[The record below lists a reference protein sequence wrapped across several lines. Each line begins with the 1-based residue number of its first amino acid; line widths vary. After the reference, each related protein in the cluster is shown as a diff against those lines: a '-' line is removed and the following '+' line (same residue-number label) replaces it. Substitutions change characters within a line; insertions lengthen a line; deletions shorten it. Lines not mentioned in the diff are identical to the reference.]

1 MRSCSALAL
10 AGVSDNNRGYKKQRT
25 RDGVMNIH
33 LARVMLTDMGSIM
46 AFDQSA
52 PTQPSQSAVRVQNL
66 GKHFGAVKVIHD
78 ISFDVK
84 KGQTVTLLG
93 PSGCGKT
100 TTLRCI
106 AGLETPSSGDIF
118 VAGQH
123 VFHGATQRKIE
134 PERRNIGMVFQ
145 SYAIWPHMTVGENIQ
160 FPLDIKKMSAAEKRA
175 RVEAVLKSVGLSN
188 IFDRPASQLS
198 GGQQQRVALARA
210 LVFEPD
216 VVLFDEPLSNLDA
229 NLRDHMRNELQ
240 ELQSRIGF
248 TSIYVTHD
256 QREALSLSDEVIV
269 MKDGHIEQ
277 AGTPRDIFSQP
288 RTRFTAKFLGY
299 GNIFDGHIIKRDN
312 TTRQTSLETR
322 DHISFDGVFDMSPE
336 VKASGEVA
344 IAFRSNKVRLST
356 DLTLREA
363 EAQNYIGEVESAAFF
378 GNYVEYTIRIGDQR
392 IKADSE
398 LDRVFGIGD
407 RLAVSIRNCDCH
419 ITAM

>member
-1 MRSCSALAL
+1 
-10 AGVSDNNRGYKKQRT
+10 
-25 RDGVMNIH
+25 
-33 LARVMLTDMGSIM
+33 M
-46 AFDQSA
+46 AFDTPHTA
-52 PTQPSQSAVRVQNL
+52 MTTDIAVRVQNL

-106 AGLETPSSGDIF
+106 AGLETPTSGDIY

-123 VFHGATQRKIE
+123 VYNGATHQKIE

-160 FPLDIKKMSAAEKRA
+160 FPLDIKKIPADEKRA
-175 RVEAVLKSVGLSN
+175 RVEAVLHSVGLSN

-210 LVFEPD
+210 LVFEPS

-240 ELQSRIGF
+240 DLQNRIGF

-277 AGTPRDIFSQP
+277 AGSPRDIFSQP

-299 GNIFDGHIIKRDN
+299 GNIFDGRIIKRDTASRL
-312 TTRQTSLETR
+312 TTVETK
-322 DHISFDGVFDMSPE
+322 DHIVFEGMFDMSPE
-336 VKASGEVA
+336 VNEAGEIA
-344 IAFRSNKVRLST
+344 IAFRSNKVRLNR
-356 DLTLREA
+356 DVNVREPD
-363 EAQNYIGEVESAAFF
+363 AQNYQGIVESAAFF
-378 GNYVEYTIRIGDQR
+378 GNYMEYTIRVGQER

-398 LDRVFGIGD
+398 LDQPFQIGD
-407 RLAVSIRNCDCH
+407 HLSVSIRNKDCH
-419 ITAM
+419 ITAR